1 MTEQGNGNSNVVVR
15 GDDDVVVNT
24 GKEAGVVDVKTRK
37 RREKKF
43 L

>member
-1 MTEQGNGNSNVVVR
+1 MTEQGNGNGEVVVT
-15 GDDDVVVNT
+15 GDDDVVVNA